1 MSRRVVADYAGL
13 APPALK
19 RHGETTSRDVEVV

>member
-13 APPALK
+13 PPPALK
-19 RHGETTSRDVEVV
+19 RYGETTSRDDEVA